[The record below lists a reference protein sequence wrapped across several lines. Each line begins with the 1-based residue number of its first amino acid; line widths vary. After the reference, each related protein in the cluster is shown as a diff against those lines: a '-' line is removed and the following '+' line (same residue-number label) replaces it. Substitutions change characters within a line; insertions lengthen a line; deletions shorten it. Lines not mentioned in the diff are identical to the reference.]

1 MKNNSTILF
10 SEVNKNLERMIN
22 MKLKKEELQSCNAKA
37 EEIFKTIIEKG
48 DILELANDYGEEN
61 SYNSSCCSV
70 DIEYEEHGELL
81 YHRYT
86 LAQISENHKY
96 LHCSGCNSK
105 LSIVDFSS
113 NFLDQSI
120 PGAIKFLNNYL
131 QAGLCLKDLE
141 VPQKKPV
148 ILTKIRRLNNEYL
161 KQCPDIHEAINDDL
175 DVFCDGDPF
184 VEEILNKKRRNK

>member
-1 MKNNSTILF
+1 LKNNSTILF
-10 SEVNKNLERMIN
+10 SEVDKNLERMIN
-22 MKLKKEELQSCNAKA
+22 MKLKKGELQRCTDVA
-37 EEIFKTIIEKG
+37 EEIFKTIIGKG
-48 DILELANDYGEEN
+48 DILELANDYGEKN
-61 SYNSSCCSV
+61 PYNSSCCAV

-141 VPQKKPV
+141 VPQKKQV
-148 ILTKIRRLNNEYL
+148 ILTEIRRLNNEYL
-161 KQCPDIHEAINDDL
+161 AKCPDILETIKDESTVL
-175 DVFCDGDPF
+175 CDGDPF
-184 VEEILNKKRRNK
+184 DEEVLNKKRRNK